1 MPVPCFSYT
10 SDVPPG
16 IPDRGAAQPAVPG
29 HRRMPAGP
37 CFSYGAGLPAR
48 DLRRM
53 PSGPCFSYTT
63 DVRRMPVFACFGYP
77 ADPPGRDLRRMP
89 ATSCF
94 SYPAGP
100 PPGVRNRNAA
110 P

>member
-1 MPVPCFSYT
+1 MPAMCFSYS

-29 HRRMPAGP
+29 LRRMPAGP
-37 CFSYGAGLPAR
+37 CFSYTTG
-48 DLRRM
+48 LRRM
-53 PSGPCFSYTT
+53 PVHHCFS
-63 DVRRMPVFACFGYP
+63 YP
-77 ADPPGRDLRRMP
+77 ADPPARGLRRMP
-89 ATSCF
+89 ATNCF
-94 SYPAGP
+94 SYQADL

>member
-1 MPVPCFSYT
+1 MPNICFSYS

-29 HRRMPAGP
+29 HRRMSTGS
-37 CFSYGAGLPAR
+37 CFSYPA
-48 DLRRM
+48 DL
-53 PSGPCFSYTT
+53 
-63 DVRRMPVFACFGYP
+63 RRMPVFACFSYTTNV
-77 ADPPGRDLRRMP
+77 RRMP
-89 ATSCF
+89 ATNCF
-94 SYPAGP
+94 SYPADL